1 MKKRGFY
8 FDIPLFIGFLN
19 GENLAFTVK
28 DFWSGSRRVKV
39 KSTIFHV
46 LLGSMPLKVKAMNEF
61 DPKAYI
67 PNPIVIEQTARGER
81 QYDIY
86 SRLLLDRIVFL
97 GTQVNDVVANL
108 LIAQMLFL
116 EQSNP
121 EDPIHFY
128 INSPGGSVYAGLGIY
143 DIMQHI
149 TCPVHTYCVGMAAS
163 MGSLLLSAGAAGF
176 RHALPHSRIMIHQP
190 LGGARGQCSDIQIQ
204 ANEIQTLRD
213 QLNDIYI
220 KHNAKPLSREQIEKA
235 TDRDNYLS
243 PAQAIEIGLIDKV
256 IESKGKKNT
265 K

>member
-1 MKKRGFY
+1 MIK
-8 FDIPLFIGFLN
+8 P
-19 GENLAFTVK
+19 
-28 DFWSGSRRVKV
+28 
-39 KSTIFHV
+39 
-46 LLGSMPLKVKAMNEF
+46 SM
-61 DPKAYI
+61 YI

-97 GTQVNDVVANL
+97 GTEVNDTVANL

-116 EQSNP
+116 EQSDP
-121 EDPIHFY
+121 EAPIHFY

-149 TCPVHTYCVGMAAS
+149 SCPVHTYCVGMAAS
-163 MGSLLLSAGAAGF
+163 MGSLLLTAGAAGF

-204 ANEIQTLRD
+204 ANEILELRE
-213 QLNDIYI
+213 QLNQIYVNHSSKGMTKDKI
-220 KHNAKPLSREQIEKA
+220 ALA

-243 PAQAIEIGLIDKV
+243 PQQAIEMGLIDTL
-256 IESKGKKNT
+256 IERHKGQSK
-265 K
+265 